1 MAATIEVKFFN
12 SFLLKKTIKSNIPI
26 WNGSTGVPEGVTG
39 SNPVANGGAQ
49 DNSYYVEEARIRG
62 GYNKTAT
69 SYGVRAYLKE
79 DKDDQSLLDNQIIY

>member
-39 SNPVANGGAQ
+39 SNPVANGSAQ
-49 DNSYYVEEARIRG
+49 DNSY
-62 GYNKTAT
+62 
-69 SYGVRAYLKE
+69 
-79 DKDDQSLLDNQIIY
+79 